1 MRLAVIL
8 TFALTLPALTL
19 PALAEVE
26 PQCSATSGD
35 GSPVAAMKKPGG
47 KNALSHILS
56 GTIVKSTEIK
66 TVAGQ
71 EWYKIYPDSDMSRN
85 DGYVKASEMKCEG
98 RISTL
103 WDQKND
109 PDYDDADP
117 EFYCS
122 WPIKPGQTGRVIGS
136 FAYLDKTAA
145 NPSVDSFEIA
155 AQPLPIRLWVD
166 ARYEFNGEDWLRGIY
181 FDEDN
186 TVGWIP
192 ASALVCN

>member
-1 MRLAVIL
+1 MRLALLL
-8 TFALTLPALTL
+8 TCCLAL

-26 PQCSATSGD
+26 PQCRASSGD

-47 KNALSHILS
+47 NRALSQIPS
-56 GTIVKSTEIK
+56 GTIVESAEIK

-71 EWYKIYPDSDMSRN
+71 EWYRVYPDSDLSRN

-98 RISTL
+98 KIATL

-122 WPIKPGQTGRVIGS
+122 WPVKPGQTGTVINS
-136 FAYLDKTAA
+136 FAFLNLGTSETLSADDA
-145 NPSVDSFEIA
+145 VQIA
-155 AQPLPIRLWVD
+155 GQPLPIRLWVD
-166 ARYEFNGEDWLRGIY
+166 ARYEYKDEDWLRGMY
-181 FDEDN
+181 FDEEN

-192 ASALVCN
+192 ASALVCD